1 MLSQFMEALDMG
13 SLELEVVSE
22 RRVWCFLVVQLFS
35 EGPVIFLS
43 SGPYSR
49 IGKHCIRVL
58 FSVSLVE

>member
-35 EGPVIFLS
+35 EGRGSSQLGHTAGLENIVYECCFL
-43 SGPYSR
+43 
-49 IGKHCIRVL
+49 
-58 FSVSLVE
+58 